1 MKRILIAFF
10 AVLLTQLSEAQ
21 TQKYSTF
28 YVQRASLFN
37 KLPISSKD
45 IVFIGNSITNGAEW
59 SELFPQKRV
68 KNRGISGDTSEGVYD
83 RLDPVVKGKPAKIFI
98 LVGVND
104 ISRGIE
110 VETIVQNMERIV
122 EKIQNESPKTK
133 IYIQSILPVNPDFGM
148 FKGHQKPQLIKEINQ
163 SYQNIAQEYKVN
175 YIDLYSH
182 FLEEGT
188 DRMNEKYTN
197 DGLHLLGEGYLLWS
211 EIIKTISLTS
221 VQYNKN

>member
-10 AVLLTQLSEAQ
+10 VVLFTQLSGAQ

-28 YVQRASLFN
+28 YVQRASLFS
-37 KLPISSKD
+37 KLPITSKD
-45 IVFIGNSITNGAEW
+45 VVFIGNSITNGAEW
-59 SELFPQKRV
+59 NELFPRKRV

-83 RLDPVVKGKPAKIFI
+83 RLDSIVKGKPAKIFI
-98 LVGVND
+98 LIGIND

-110 VETIVQNMERIV
+110 VETIVQNMKRIV

-133 IYIQSILPVNPDFGM
+133 IYIQSILPLNPDFEM
-148 FKGHQKPQLIKEINQ
+148 FKGHMKPQLIKEINQ

-188 DRMNEKYTN
+188 DKMDKKYTN
-197 DGLHLLGEGYLLWS
+197 DGLHLLGEGYLLWR
-211 EIIKTISLTS
+211 EIVKPYL
-221 VQYNKN
+221 

>member
-1 MKRILIAFF
+1 MKHFLVTLF
-10 AVLLTQLSEAQ
+10 AILLTQLSGAQ

-28 YVQRASLFN
+28 YVQRASLFS
-37 KLPISSKD
+37 KLTITPKD
-45 IVFIGNSITNGAEW
+45 IVFISNSITNGTEW
-59 SELFPQKRV
+59 NELFPRKRV

-98 LVGVND
+98 LIGIND

-110 VETIVQNMERIV
+110 VETIVQNMKRIV
-122 EKIQNESPKTK
+122 EKIQTESPKTK

-163 SYQNIAQEYKVN
+163 QYQNIAKEYKVN
-175 YIDLYSH
+175 YINLYPH

-211 EIIKTISLTS
+211 EIIK
-221 VQYNKN
+221 QYL

>member
-1 MKRILIAFF
+1 MKHFLITLF

-28 YVQRASLFN
+28 YVQRASLFRE
-37 KLPISSKD
+37 LAITSKD

-59 SELFPQKRV
+59 NELFPRKRV
-68 KNRGISGDTSEGVYD
+68 KNRGISGDTSEEVYD
-83 RLDPVVKGKPAKIFI
+83 RLEAIVKGKPAKIFI
-98 LVGVND
+98 LIGIND

-110 VETIVQNMERIV
+110 VETIVQNMKRIV

-133 IYIQSILPVNPDFGM
+133 IYIQSILPVNPDFEM
-148 FKGHQKPQLIKEINQ
+148 FKGHQKPQFIKEINQ
-163 SYQNIAQEYKVN
+163 HYQNIAQEYKVN

-182 FLEEGT
+182 FLEEET
-188 DRMNEKYTN
+188 DKMDKKYTN

-211 EIIKTISLTS
+211 KIIKPYL
-221 VQYNKN
+221 

>member
-1 MKRILIAFF
+1 MKHFLITLF
-10 AVLLTQLSEAQ
+10 AILLTQLSGAQ

-28 YVQRASLFN
+28 YVQRASLFS
-37 KLPISSKD
+37 KLTITPKD

-59 SELFPQKRV
+59 NELFPRKRV

-98 LVGVND
+98 LIGIND
-104 ISRGIE
+104 ISRDVK
-110 VETIVQNMERIV
+110 VEDIVLNMKRIV
-122 EKIQNESPKTK
+122 KEIQKKSPKTK
-133 IYIQSILPVNPDFGM
+133 IYIQSILPVNPDFGI
-148 FKGHQKPQLIKEINQ
+148 FKGHEKPQLIKEINQ
-163 SYQNIAQEYKVN
+163 QYQNIAKEYKVN
-175 YIDLYSH
+175 YINLYPH

-211 EIIKTISLTS
+211 EIIKPYL
-221 VQYNKN
+221 

>member
-1 MKRILIAFF
+1 MKHFLITLLAILF
-10 AVLLTQLSEAQ
+10 AQLSEAQ

-28 YVQRASLFN
+28 YMQRASLFS
-37 KLPISSKD
+37 KLTITPKD

-59 SELFPQKRV
+59 NELFPRKRV
-68 KNRGISGDTSEGVYD
+68 KNRGISGDTSEGMYD
-83 RLDPVVKGKPAKIFI
+83 RLDALVKGRPAKIFI
-98 LVGVND
+98 LVGIND

-110 VETIVQNMERIV
+110 VETIVQNMKRIV

-148 FKGHQKPQLIKEINQ
+148 FKGHMKPELIKEINQ

-182 FLEEGT
+182 FLEEET
-188 DRMNEKYTN
+188 DKMDKKYTN
-197 DGLHLLGEGYLLWS
+197 DGLHLLGEGYLLWR
-211 EIIKTISLTS
+211 EIVKPYL
-221 VQYNKN
+221 

>member
-1 MKRILIAFF
+1 MKHFLITLLAILF
-10 AVLLTQLSEAQ
+10 TQLSGAQ

-28 YVQRASLFN
+28 YVQRASLFS
-37 KLPISSKD
+37 KLTITPKD

-59 SELFPQKRV
+59 NELFPRKRV

-83 RLDPVVKGKPAKIFI
+83 RLDPVVKGKPTKIFI
-98 LVGVND
+98 LIGIND

-110 VETIVQNMERIV
+110 VETIVQNMKRIV

-148 FKGHQKPQLIKEINQ
+148 FKTHMKPELIKEINQ
-163 SYQNIAQEYKVN
+163 QYQNIAKEYKVN
-175 YIDLYSH
+175 YINLYPH

-188 DRMNEKYTN
+188 DKMNKNYTN

-211 EIIKTISLTS
+211 KIIKPYL
-221 VQYNKN
+221 

>member
-1 MKRILIAFF
+1 MKHFLITLIAILF
-10 AVLLTQLSEAQ
+10 TQLSGAQ

-28 YVQRASLFN
+28 YVQRANLFS
-37 KLPISSKD
+37 KLSVTPKD

-59 SELFPQKRV
+59 NELFPRKRV
-68 KNRGISGDTSEGVYD
+68 KNRGISVDTSEGVYD
-83 RLDPVVKGKPAKIFI
+83 RLEAIVKGKPAKIFI
-98 LVGVND
+98 LIGIND

-110 VETIVQNMERIV
+110 VKTIVQNMKQIV

-133 IYIQSILPVNPDFGM
+133 IYIQSILPVNPDFEM

-163 SYQNIAQEYKVN
+163 QYQNIAKEYNVN
-175 YIDLYSH
+175 YINLYPH

-188 DRMNEKYTN
+188 DRMNKNYTN

-211 EIIKTISLTS
+211 EIIKPYL
-221 VQYNKN
+221 